1 MFETEGKIFVVVAV
15 LAIILIGLF
24 VYLFLMEKRIKAME
38 KDLKKWSEKQEKQA
52 VNKPTALKTEEI

>member
-38 KDLKKWSEKQEKQA
+38 KDLKKWSEKQEEIAIK
-52 VNKPTALKTEEI
+52 KPTSLKTEEI